1 MGINY
6 LLHRHFA
13 TDCEKLFLSST
24 VSIIINHLVK
34 LQLVGLILLRVVFG
48 SPKLAML
55 KPKGPKQNAEEKEVV
70 RGLFVVGTCVV
81 F

>member
-24 VSIIINHLVK
+24 VNIIINHLVK
-34 LQLVGLILLRVVFG
+34 LQLVGLILFG
-48 SPKLAML
+48 SPQLAML
-55 KPKGPKQNAEEKEVV
+55 KPKGPKQNAEEKGVV